1 MADLNEMQVDA
12 PKITPRQDTGFLS
25 DVAIPILQEL
35 DASVQSAMR
44 QKKKQD
50 ELRQQ
55 EEDAANAELTMMA
68 TGGEIPPDIKQ
79 QSVAWQM
86 SAMYQAGRARAIE
99 EAKNVESEFD
109 SSPETFLQK
118 HGSIEN
124 AFQQIAAKWKPQ
136 IEQDEYAQK
145 GFVESLQQLQQNIA
159 RKESNFV
166 LKKQR
171 ETVDN
176 NIETN
181 LAGTFDAVFK
191 TDTAL
196 TGETTPAGKATTQ
209 QTIKVSTTGKKFSP
223 QVEQAISQAA
233 SQYGVPL
240 DFMRV
245 MAEIES
251 EGNPNAKNKSGA
263 SGLYQF
269 MLKTAK
275 RFNLADRFDP
285 IESAKGAARYILSNI
300 KELSQKGIT
309 VDLNKTPY
317 LGYLAH
323 QQGAGGISQ
332 IVRAASGVG
341 NVSSTV
347 RRNMN
352 ANGGKG
358 KTPQQFLDFWE
369 AKYNRIAARL
379 GIATVSGDIAQQPTQ
394 QQGQQTIL
402 PEQIE
407 SIRENIQSQVFAHPQ
422 GEIAAHDIA
431 ARSLIQ
437 MAVQHNRADV
447 LTPEF
452 FDSIGIANQYGDK
465 LPQILAAQGRI
476 NKFYADQDAA
486 KQALVKADK
495 KKQGTLFIRSMR
507 EIFENDFA
515 SISEEQAGHL
525 RTTLLE
531 LFNND
536 TENEILT
543 NTQFL
548 SLDSL
553 ITRKLNSQRSKE
565 AVAQRRADK
574 ATEEKEKSEREK
586 GITRFISEIKKVT
599 DSRFLTLTKDEARN
613 YINSLD
619 FYLESGDLTTSA
631 YLSIKTA
638 INKKIERQLGVELEK
653 DESTREKGITRFI
666 SEIRKVTD
674 SRFLT
679 LTKDKAESLI
689 NSLDSY
695 LESGDL
701 TTSAYLSIK
710 TAINKKI
717 ERQLGVELEK
727 DESTREKRVIR
738 FISEIR
744 KVTDDD
750 FLALTKDKAESL
762 INSLDSYLES
772 GDLSN
777 SIYLSTKAAINKKI
791 ERQAKDKL
799 KEQEELKAEKLKI
812 AEEKAKTELTGYLEQ
827 LRIGQPI
834 SKDESTKSLRDLVK
848 LIDED
853 VSPIYIDDAKFIIDT
868 VDKYEKTGLIT
879 RREAQNFIKKINK
892 NTTRVESQLRKEQ
905 EEKRKL
911 EQENAAKEAI
921 RLSIINALRGETE
934 STEILTSI
942 SEVYNDPK
950 SPLSSSKKKKLVD
963 IAFDDIGNFAIDGN
977 GNLASA
983 ENAVAF
989 VPSGLTQE
997 LASKSLAVF
1006 SATNH
1011 IPEQYRFFS
1020 GQLAALTGDLTNK
1033 TFDSVIPKLDAYT
1046 KLIERIE
1053 KENPNTYDKLL
1064 EGSDGKSSE
1073 AIYLLNKQLLKSDTP
1088 PQVRFNML
1096 LELKD
1101 NFDIFETSLSQ
1112 MDAVKSQKFMDL
1124 SRLSN
1129 KELKKLKEAGYEP
1142 FIDNIDDAFSSKLRT
1157 GLIDWAIGDVEFT
1170 DGLDVAAADY
1180 AKRLAIYRATGESNA
1195 GKLAAKDIAHEYEP
1209 VLIPDVRFIK
1219 IPDVPFIKRSTNIPT
1234 STVPT
1239 STVATPQTFERGLLS
1254 IRMAERKK
1262 DKVIEDT
1269 GIYKKAMLIPSS
1281 AFNKPVT
1288 VKSMGKQAVRP
1299 SITPKELSSVIEERK
1314 RQIVLDIAKKIRD
1327 DEPISQLEKE
1337 VFDDPNIIRVRYLK
1351 GTNTLFI
1358 MHPSE

>member
-452 FDSIGIANQYGDK
+452 FDSIGIGNQYGDK

-619 FYLESGDLTTSA
+619 F
-631 YLSIKTA
+631 
-638 INKKIERQLGVELEK
+638 
-653 DESTREKGITRFI
+653 
-666 SEIRKVTD
+666 
-674 SRFLT
+674 
-679 LTKDKAESLI
+679 
-689 NSLDSY
+689 Y

-989 VPSGLTQE
+989 VPSGLTHE

>member
-86 SAMYQAGRARAIE
+86 TAMYQAGRARAIE

-619 FYLESGDLTTSA
+619 F
-631 YLSIKTA
+631 
-638 INKKIERQLGVELEK
+638 
-653 DESTREKGITRFI
+653 
-666 SEIRKVTD
+666 
-674 SRFLT
+674 
-679 LTKDKAESLI
+679 
-689 NSLDSY
+689 Y

>member
-653 DESTREKGITRFI
+653 DESTREK
-666 SEIRKVTD
+666 
-674 SRFLT
+674 
-679 LTKDKAESLI
+679 
-689 NSLDSY
+689 
-695 LESGDL
+695 
-701 TTSAYLSIK
+701 
-710 TAINKKI
+710 
-717 ERQLGVELEK
+717 
-727 DESTREKRVIR
+727 RVIR

-989 VPSGLTQE
+989 VPSGLTHE

>member
-619 FYLESGDLTTSA
+619 F
-631 YLSIKTA
+631 
-638 INKKIERQLGVELEK
+638 
-653 DESTREKGITRFI
+653 
-666 SEIRKVTD
+666 
-674 SRFLT
+674 
-679 LTKDKAESLI
+679 
-689 NSLDSY
+689 Y